1 MMVALIQN
9 MSNSTVWSIIISV
22 LFVGWLVYSVFKAGV
37 DDDKFRT
44 TGIKVEAKILGKRDI
59 GSSGTGNTKYKI
71 DLEFQTEN
79 GVIRTHARY
88 FFTPEELIK
97 IMRKNTVLLYYLPQ
111 DPRQVYL
118 VPEDM
123 E

>member
-1 MMVALIQN
+1 MVALIQN

-44 TGIKVEAKILGKRDI
+44 KGIKVEAKILGKRDI
-59 GSSGTGNTKYKI
+59 SSSGTGNTKYKI
-71 DLEFQTEN
+71 DLEFQTKN
-79 GVIRTHARY
+79 GVIRTHTRY